1 MTEATVVR
9 IEPEGTPEPRSAP
22 EGAVVAYQPQREAQT
37 ALYELGGMSDQEF
50 ESRIATLKAGV
61 ARIETLQRSLLT
73 ETVDW
78 GNVPGVPKAFLFK
91 PGAEK
96 LGLFYH
102 LVPEFTTTREV
113 TEQSTGID
121 RIDYTTTCLLHHQS
135 HEGPVVGAGIG
146 VASSWEARYR
156 WRNTERICP
165 VCGKPAVIKGNAEY
179 GGGWLCWKKRDGC
192 GAKWTDG
199 TAAIEGQQVGRSENE
214 EPHDLGNTLAKMSE
228 KRAHVDAVIR
238 ATGSSGIFT
247 QDEDK
252 VAPDTA
258 APPVPSGAA
267 QRSSEAAPRS
277 GANGVTTTAPA
288 PGHTSLTGEIS
299 KVADGIRRETDGN
312 ATYDVTFKA
321 GGKTYHAIAT
331 GTMAERL
338 VREVKPSVGDPITV
352 EGRYHERGW
361 TDKNG
366 KAMPA
371 VKELLDIS
379 RIVVRD
385 EVTLPLDVPSPAAT
399 SPSGTATT
407 VDAPTSASTNG
418 NDVDLTDEAHIA
430 FGDMAIKF
438 GEEGYVI
445 DHEKSIIESAERLLR
460 PKSGTYVVHGWLM
473 DHDKRVRCEFITDH
487 DFAPPPKPGE
497 VVTMT
502 GTFVRA
508 PQDGRLILL
517 GQMS

>member
-73 ETVDW
+73 VDVDW

-267 QRSSEAAPRS
+267 QRSGE
-277 GANGVTTTAPA
+277 TAPA
-288 PGHTSLTGEIS
+288 AGAGQSAPAAGYTSLTGEIS

-385 EVTLPLDVPSPAAT
+385 EVTLPLDVTSPAAT
-399 SPSGTATT
+399 STSGTATT
-407 VDAPTSASTNG
+407 VDAPTSASTTG
-418 NDVDLTDEAHIA
+418 SDDDLDVPLPYDDLDPRNSIEDQ
-430 FGDMAIKF
+430 FGD
-438 GEEGYVI
+438 EGYEVGRRTVI
-445 DHEKSIIESAERLLR
+445 IIDAASLPR
-460 PKSGTYVVHGWLM
+460 PKSGGKVIHGHADWEGHAFELL
-473 DHDKRVRCEFITDH
+473 TDH
-487 DFAPPPKPGE
+487 DWFPVPEKGDE
-497 VVTMT
+497 MT
-502 GTFVRA
+502 FTGRFVKA
-508 PQDGRLILL
+508 PQDGRILAL
-517 GQMS
+517 GQLS